1 MSFIAQLGGTEMVPT
16 TLRVAALGLASYG
29 ALTWINKHYGVEI
42 LNAAPHRILA
52 AGIIA
57 VASEFALRKFSSTDA
72 MHMSRL
78 KASARALRKD
88 LKKPEYRGAVL
99 GIFNEDLG
107 IKVSKSTL
115 DNALDHGDFANPEM
129 DTLVAVLNENTKT
142 QAMIQTVL
150 QQNQTI
156 IAQMGPQ
163 ATPPQ
168 ATPQEQPQPAQQT
181 EQNEAKDS
189 AKIIADQQ
197 KTINDLSARLEAL
210 EAATMATDKKGKAAK

>member
-1 MSFIAQLGGTEMVPT
+1 MSFIAQLGGTEMAPT

-29 ALTWINKHYGVEI
+29 ALTWVNKHYGVEI
-42 LNAAPHRILA
+42 LDAAPHRILA

-57 VASEFALRKFSSTDA
+57 VASEFALRKFSGEDA
-72 MHMSRL
+72 MHMYRL

-88 LKKPEYRGAVL
+88 LKKPEYREAVL
-99 GIFNEDLG
+99 GIFNDDLG

-129 DTLVAVLNENTKT
+129 DTLVEVLNENTKT